1 MRGKRPN
8 GKTLLWR
15 RCRRAAPE
23 EVPNGFSVYRRFALG
38 ATAPVPDQI
47 AVAEPGGAGGGA
59 AVGAHPDPAPG
70 RPVHGMRHLHGP
82 LLPPPGTAA
91 VHRRGRF
98 PAAAA
103 GLGAPGPAPVCPGT
117 RSGAAA
123 DGLDLAPRPL
133 PLPVG
138 DAAGWRPGGAVGL
151 LPGPGR
157 TGRLYRP
164 VRPGPDRKSTRLNS
178 SHSQIS
184 Y

>member
-8 GKTLLWR
+8 GKNLPWR

-59 AVGAHPDPAPG
+59 AVGAHPDPAP
-70 RPVHGMRHLHGP
+70 
-82 LLPPPGTAA
+82 
-91 VHRRGRF
+91 
-98 PAAAA
+98 
-103 GLGAPGPAPVCPGT
+103 VCPGT

-157 TGRLYRP
+157 TGRQRRP
-164 VRPGPDRKSTRLNS
+164 AGVRGSGPHPTARLAAAPPPLHPDWRPRLWQPGPIGLPPAPG
-178 SHSQIS
+178 
-184 Y
+184 